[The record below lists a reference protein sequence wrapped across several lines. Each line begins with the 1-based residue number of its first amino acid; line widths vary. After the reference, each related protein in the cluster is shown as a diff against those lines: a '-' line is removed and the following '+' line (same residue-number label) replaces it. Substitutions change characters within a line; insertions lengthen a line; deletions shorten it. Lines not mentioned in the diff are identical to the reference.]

1 MTVAKVREPKGE
13 RLEVR
18 LTPTTKSLLTYAAQ
32 LRHTTLSDFLVSSAV
47 KAAEEVI
54 VSPKVFEIST
64 ERGWTAL
71 MDLLDDT
78 KSPRANKRLTGL
90 LSGQSSGK

>member
-32 LRHTTLSDFLVSSAV
+32 LL
-47 KAAEEVI
+47 
-54 VSPKVFEIST
+54 
-64 ERGWTAL
+64 
-71 MDLLDDT
+71 
-78 KSPRANKRLTGL
+78 
-90 LSGQSSGK
+90 